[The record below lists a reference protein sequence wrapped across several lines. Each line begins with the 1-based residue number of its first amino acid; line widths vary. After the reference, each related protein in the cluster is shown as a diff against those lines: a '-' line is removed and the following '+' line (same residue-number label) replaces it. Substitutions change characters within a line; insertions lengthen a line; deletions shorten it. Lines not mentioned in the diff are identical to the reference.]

1 MATPHVTSAVALM
14 LSLNS
19 NVNANLPP
27 MTVNEIRDILKSTA
41 TDGKINLI
49 ASLEKIMLRE

>member
-1 MATPHVTSAVALM
+1 MTSAVALM